1 MKATV
6 IANGVYQDDRGRFWI
21 RPVIAGKR
29 TWRKLHAVK
38 YKFAREEA
46 ADLLGAHRR
55 SLSGECRSPLTPG
68 TNFGGVAK
76 LYLQANCPN
85 SRGDARNKEFVER
98 EAQRLEFILGFYAGW
113 SIEDIKR
120 PSLYEYL
127 AWRVKQVAKGR
138 TGLRTTEM
146 DWCTLS
152 NVINFA
158 LDCGIV
164 DFNFIGRRPRL
175 RENNPGPSSTA
186 VRIAHCR
193 EFAPADGNELNLL
206 AQYFFAERV
215 SQPIGFQMLF
225 EAFTGCRTN
234 EALRLRTD
242 ARNTDQPGFI
252 QGNHL
257 FLARSK
263 RGINPHVLINSELA
277 DFIECWRAWHTANHA
292 GNPWWFPG
300 RALTRQ
306 PLVMAP
312 LVKGALNFALRRA
325 CAALNLPK
333 RTSHGL
339 RSYFVTRCRGDG
351 DTEAQI
357 AAKLGITSLALLE
370 QVYGGRPPNWDGQR
384 KIRNWPD
391 NAAPAWHRWKPGATR
406 ELDFVGEGQKIVE
419 LKLDQKAGLLAAPDK
434 IG

>member
-1 MKATV
+1 MKATA
-6 IANGVYQDDRGRFWI
+6 IANGIYQDLQGRFWI

-55 SLSGECRSPLTPG
+55 SLSGECRSPLTRG
-68 TNFGGVAK
+68 QDFASLAR
-76 LYLQANCPN
+76 LYLAANCPDC
-85 SRGDARNKEFVER
+85 RGDARTEKFVQY
-98 EAQRLEFILGFYAGW
+98 EAQRLQFILKFYGKW
-113 SIEDIKR
+113 EVQDIKL
-120 PSLYEYL
+120 PSLIDYKE
-127 AWRVKQVAKGR
+127 WRVRQVSKCS
-138 TGLRTTEM
+138 GLRTTEM

-152 NVINFA
+152 NVISFGVRRGLA
-158 LDCGIV
+158 
-164 DFNFIGRRPRL
+164 DFNFIRSHRPRL
-175 RENNPGPSSTA
+175 CINRPSGSSTA
-186 VRIAHCR
+186 VRIQHCR

-206 AQYFFAERV
+206 AQFFFAERP
-215 SQPIGFQMLF
+215 SQSIGFQMLF
-225 EAFTGCRTN
+225 EAFTGARTN
-234 EALRLRTD
+234 EAIALRTD
-242 ARNTDQPGFI
+242 AKNPDQAGFI
-252 QGNHL
+252 EGNHL

-277 DFIECWRAWHTANHA
+277 DFLECWRAWHHANHA

-300 RALTRQ
+300 R
-306 PLVMAP
+306 PLKRDPMAP

-325 CAALNLPK
+325 SAALGLPK

-370 QVYGGRPPNWDGQR
+370 QVYGGRPPNWDGMR
-384 KIRNWPD
+384 KIRYWPD
-391 NAAPAWHRWKPGATR
+391 GAAPAWHRWKPGVTR

-419 LKLDQKAGLLAAPDK
+419 LNPNKTGLLMVTDK
-434 IG
+434 HG

>member
-1 MKATV
+1 MKATA
-6 IANGVYQDDRGRFWI
+6 IGDRLYQDERGCYFIRFA
-21 RPVIAGKR
+21 IAGKR
-29 TWRKLHAVK
+29 TWYKLAATVL
-38 YKFAREEA
+38 KFARQEA
-46 ADLLGAHRR
+46 ADLLGAHRH
-55 SLSGECRSPLTPG
+55 SLSGECRSPFARG
-68 TNFGGVAK
+68 KEFASVAK
-76 LYLQANCPN
+76 LYLEANCPN
-85 SRGDARNKEFVER
+85 SRGDARNEEFVER
-98 EAQRLEFILGFYAGW
+98 EAQRLEFILKFYGKW
-113 SIEDIKR
+113 LIEDIKR
-120 PSLYEYL
+120 QSLYEYRN
-127 AWRVKQVAKGR
+127 WRVKQVSKG

-158 LDCGIV
+158 VDCGIV
-164 DFNFIGRRPRL
+164 DFNYIGRKRPRL
-175 RENNPGPSSTA
+175 RANNPGPSSTA

-206 AQYFFAERV
+206 AQYFFAERP

-225 EAFTGCRTN
+225 EAFTGCRTC

-242 ARNTDQPGFI
+242 ARNTDEPGFI

-306 PLVMAP
+306 PLVVAP

-325 CAALNLPK
+325 CAALGLPK

-370 QVYGGRPPNWDGQR
+370 QVYGGRPPNWDGLQ
-384 KIRNWPD
+384 KIRYWPA

-419 LKLDQKAGLLAAPDK
+419 LKLEPKAGLLAVPETS
-434 IG
+434 G